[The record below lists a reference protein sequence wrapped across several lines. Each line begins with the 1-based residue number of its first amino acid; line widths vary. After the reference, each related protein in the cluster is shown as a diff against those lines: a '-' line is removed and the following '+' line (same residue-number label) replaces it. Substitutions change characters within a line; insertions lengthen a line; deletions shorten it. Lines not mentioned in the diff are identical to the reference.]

1 MTELR
6 DATLNTVF
14 IGKGVPDKGRI
25 ADPLVAHKTY
35 NTLTQY
41 ADELG
46 VDKVAFFKKYG
57 GNIPLIGQA
66 ATQVGLEKHIE
77 ELGQKLD
84 HDILTDLYN
93 RRGFDEALTRMLA
106 DAVRH
111 KKRVGILFLDLDNF
125 KSGINDTLGH
135 AMGDEVLK
143 KFSELLRES
152 SRQTDIVAR
161 LGGDEFGV
169 ILPDV
174 NDETPELFQ
183 LRLKEALESKA
194 KTLEALNIIGVS
206 MGYAEFVGGKTELK
220 SEAVIVYWAD
230 QAMYDAKSLKKEPGL
245 VKLVRWKEG
254 IENNHRQL
262 LPRA

>member
-1 MTELR
+1 MTELPGSK
-6 DATLNTVF
+6 LNTVF

-25 ADPLVAHKTY
+25 VDSPVAHQTY

-41 ADELG
+41 AAELG
-46 VDKVAFFKKYG
+46 KDKVAFFKEH
-57 GNIPLIGQA
+57 GNNTAIIGQA

-77 ELGQKLD
+77 ELSQKLD

-111 KKRVGILFLDLDNF
+111 QKRVGILFFDLDNF
-125 KSGINDTLGH
+125 KSGINDALGH

-143 KFSELLRES
+143 KFSELLRQT
-152 SRQTDIVAR
+152 SRQTDVVAR
-161 LGGDEFGV
+161 LGGDEFGI

-183 LRLKEALESKA
+183 RRLKEALETNVKA
-194 KTLEALNIIGVS
+194 LEALKIIGIS

-220 SEAVIVYWAD
+220 SEAVILYQAD
-230 QAMYDAKSLKKEPGL
+230 QAMYEAKSQKKEPGL
-245 VKLVRWKEG
+245 VKLVRWEEG
-254 IENNHRQL
+254 MKNSNRQV

>member
-25 ADPLVAHKTY
+25 ADPLVAHQTYKT
-35 NTLTQY
+35 LAQY
-41 ADELG
+41 AGELG
-46 VDKVAFFKKYG
+46 KDKMAFLKKHG
-57 GNIPLIGQA
+57 DNPVLIGQA
-66 ATQVGLEKHIE
+66 ATQVSLEKHIE

-111 KKRVGILFLDLDNF
+111 QKRVGILFLDLDNF
-125 KSGINDTLGH
+125 KSGINDSLGH

-143 KFSELLRES
+143 KFAELLRES
-152 SRQTDIVAR
+152 SRQTDVVAR
-161 LGGDEFGV
+161 IGGDEFGI

-183 LRLKEALESKA
+183 RRLKEALEVKS
-194 KTLEALNIIGVS
+194 TMLEALKIIGVS

-220 SEAVIVYWAD
+220 SEALIVYRAD

-254 IENNHRQL
+254 MENNHRQL
-262 LPRA
+262 QKRE